1 MWYHYLRHNMILLE
15 YLNTFITHLNG
26 LASVKT
32 RGEEDNPYSPE
43 AQFQFQYNKALTTSE
58 KAVC

>member
-1 MWYHYLRHNMILLE
+1 MWYHCLRHNMILLE
-15 YLNTFITHLNG
+15 YLNTFITYLNG

-32 RGEEDNPYSPE
+32 GGEEDNPYSPE
-43 AQFQFQYNKALTTSE
+43 TQFQFHYNKAFTTSG